1 MRYNSLSS
9 KRGSA
14 PLLHNALKCVLATL
28 MLVSASGCGSTD
40 YEIFAR
46 IEGTVTDYQT
56 GIPLENVSIT
66 LSPSGISTQ
75 TDTDG
80 FYQFSDLDVQQYT
93 LTVQKS
99 GYQPNR
105 KTVAAVSG
113 ETLRVNIQLMS
124 IPL

>member
-14 PLLHNALKCVLATL
+14 PLLHNVLKCVLATL

-75 TDTDG
+75 TDADG